1 MYKRHAH
8 FVRMYSICAHFLGFV
23 IIPFHKEQLSVLS
36 LQRHQDKF
44 LKSCRAWL
52 CLRSVSRVMQLF
64 IITRHRYPD
73 LLYNSRSVFCFSW
86 RRSCVLSATMAS
98 RCLLYFSIC
107 RKKKEETMLAF
118 EMLLLLFETISE
130 MYVVY
135 LLFCFVF
142 CTIHGRFSVY
152 YECLPQYYF
161 YNISVGYYQV
171 HHHVHGADFV
181 WVHFVKHLLHLLKRG
196 PQGDVMRP
204 TLLNELCSRKESN
217 TSLSN
222 VFIQ

>member
-142 CTIHGRFSVY
+142 CTTHGKFSVY
-152 YECLPQYYF
+152 YKCLPQYYF
-161 YNISVGYYQV
+161 LQ
-171 HHHVHGADFV
+171 
-181 WVHFVKHLLHLLKRG
+181 HLSGLLPGSSSCPRG
-196 PQGDVMRP
+196 W
-204 TLLNELCSRKESN
+204 LCVDSFCRASSSPAQTWASRWRYETN
-217 TSLSN
+217 TS
-222 VFIQ
+222 